1 MSKKKDKEKRET
13 IQNYFIYINVFFFIL
28 GFVFGILYKVFFP
41 TSEEVSFKQTRA
53 GGYEFI
59 NPLIDFETT
68 DSAKIGNLV
77 KLESD
82 LKRYVNKKIDNYKLS
97 NVSHISIYYKDLNS
111 GAWIGINED
120 ERFSPASLLKL
131 PIMIATYKLAESQ
144 KDLLEKTIVF
154 TREGTGVKQNIL
166 PENHLEE
173 GKTYTLDQLIEQLI
187 KYSDNDALYPIEQ
200 LTNYESLAQIY
211 IDLGL
216 RNPYEPENEN
226 TMTAKDY
233 ASFFRILYNASYL
246 NKEMSEKALKL
257 LSQTEYDD
265 GLSAGIP
272 ENITIANKFG
282 ERDYMDSPIYERKQL
297 HDCGMIYHPSKPYLL
312 CVMTKG
318 SNLESLQQV
327 IREISSTIYTKVDK
341 K

>member
-1 MSKKKDKEKRET
+1 MSKKKDNEKKELYKT
-13 IQNYFIYINVFFFIL
+13 ISYILMFFFFIL
-28 GFVFGILYKVFFP
+28 GFTLGILYKVFFP
-41 TSEEVSFKQTRA
+41 SEENFAYKQTRE

-68 DSAKIGNLV
+68 DSAKIGELV
-77 KLESD
+77 KLEKD
-82 LKRYVNKKIDNYKLS
+82 LQSYIDEKIGNYRIS
-97 NVSHISIYYKDLNS
+97 NISHISIYYKDLNS

-120 ERFSPASLLKL
+120 ETFSPASLLKL

-144 KDLLEKTIVF
+144 KDLLEKSIVF
-154 TREGTGVKQNIL
+154 TREETGATQNFL

-173 GKTYTLDQLIEQLI
+173 GKTYTLDRLVEQLI
-187 KYSDNDALYPIEQ
+187 IYSDNDALYPIEQ
-200 LTNYESLAQIY
+200 LTTYENLAKIY
-211 IDLGL
+211 TDLGL

-226 TMTAKDY
+226 TMTVKDY

-246 NKEMSEKALKL
+246 NKEMSEKALKV

-272 ENITIANKFG
+272 ENVKISNKFG
-282 ERDYMDSPIYERKQL
+282 EREYKDALIYERKQL
-297 HDCGMIYHPSKPYLL
+297 HDCGIIYHPTKPYLL

-318 SNLESLQQV
+318 SNFESLQE
-327 IREISSTIYTKVDK
+327 ILKEISSSIYTKVDRK
-341 K
+341 